1 MNIAIIPAR
10 SQSKR
15 IKNKNIKKFM
25 GKPIMAWS
33 IETAKKSKIFDEII
47 VSTDSKKIS
56 SIAIKYGAKVPF
68 LRSSK
73 LSNDKSNLIE
83 VMSDVD
89 KFYLRKKI
97 KVDYICLIYATSP
110 LLTVKNLINGY
121 KKIKKN
127 KKLDYVL
134 SASKINGSYFR
145 SFRVLNGRI
154 YPLFKK
160 NVFKRSQVMTD
171 LYCESAQF
179 IFGRAKSWIMN
190 KHPYLSKTS
199 IIEIDNYKSQD
210 IDNIND
216 WKMTEKIFQIYYQK

>member
-25 GKPIMAWS
+25 GKPIIAWS

-83 VMSDVD
+83 VMSDVA
-89 KFYLRKKI
+89 KFYSRKKI

-160 NVFKRSQVMTD
+160 NVLKKSQVMTD
-171 LYCESAQF
+171 LYYESAQF

-199 IIEIDNYKSQD
+199 IIEIDNHKSQD
-210 IDNIND
+210 IDNMND
-216 WKMTEKIFQIYYQK
+216 WKITEKIFQIYYQK